1 MEKKYKEIL
10 EKSSILL
17 VEDEEKIR
25 ANFKEALLIY
35 SDNVYEA
42 SNGEDA
48 LKLFHDNKPD
58 IVITDVKMSIMD
70 GLELTSVIRRLNKD
84 IPIVVVSAYSETD
97 DLMKFVSLHLME
109 YLLKPV
115 TFEQLEEVLEKCARQ
130 LIEKGLVE
138 YRLSENVCYSFSK
151 KALVSESGLII
162 LSPKEIGLIELLIN
176 NRNRLVTK
184 EAIEDSIYDGEVMS
198 VSALNNLTSK
208 LRKKIGTNVIMPVS
222 NMGFLLAG
230 RL

>member
-1 MEKKYKEIL
+1 MKKKYKEIL
-10 EKSSILL
+10 GKSSILL
-17 VEDEEKIR
+17 VEDEDKIR

-48 LKLFHDNKPD
+48 LELFHANKPD

-70 GLELTSVIRRLNKD
+70 GLELTSVIRRLKKD
-84 IPIVVVSAYSETD
+84 IPIVVVSAYREAD
-97 DLMKFVSLHLME
+97 DLMKFISLNLME

-115 TFEQLEEVLEKCARQ
+115 TFEQLEEVLEKCARG

-138 YRLSENVCYSFSK
+138 YRLSETVCYSFSK
-151 KALVSESGLII
+151 KALVSENGLIT

-176 NRNRLVTK
+176 NRNKLVTK
-184 EAIEDSIYDGEVMS
+184 EVIEDTIYDGDVMS

-208 LRKKIGTNVIMPVS
+208 LRKKIGTNVIMSVS

-230 RL
+230 RS